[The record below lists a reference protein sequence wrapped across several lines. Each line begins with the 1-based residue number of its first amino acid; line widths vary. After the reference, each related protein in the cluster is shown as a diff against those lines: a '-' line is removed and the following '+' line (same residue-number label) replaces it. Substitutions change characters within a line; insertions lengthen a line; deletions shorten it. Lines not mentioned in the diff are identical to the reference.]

1 MVVIAHELKKVIE
14 GLG

>member
-1 MVVIAHELKKVIE
+1 MLRYVIE